1 MPMSFRAAHGGVA
14 RGPRDPSG
22 SMFWITL
29 LAFQLPPGHILCG
42 REGRDF
48 QGKWPAR
55 PLLLG
60 RGRGAA
66 GLASTRTSWPHRGL
80 WQLAPHFDLG
90 RGAPH
95 YLWRKRQTQTS
106 DKGLWRHHFKPGPTI
121 LTPSGQALGPE
132 WGRWPRGAL
141 PVPKLENRLP
151 PPPTPAQLCD
161 IKGMAW
167 GKGGSLGLWDASTQ
181 GQGRD
186 GPTALPAQ
194 QQP

>member
-80 WQLAPHFDLG
+80 WQLAPHFGLG

-121 LTPSGQALGPE
+121 LTPSLG
-132 WGRWPRGAL
+132 RLLVRNGAAGLGVPSPCPNSKTACL
-141 PVPKLENRLP
+141 PHPPLP
-151 PPPTPAQLCD
+151 SCVT
-161 IKGMAW
+161 
-167 GKGGSLGLWDASTQ
+167 
-181 GQGRD
+181 
-186 GPTALPAQ
+186 
-194 QQP
+194 